1 MSHLSVTLP
10 EAVVEIFFCF
20 FFVFFPHETVVFG
33 AAFLSFC
40 EAVPQCLLL

>member
-10 EAVVEIFFCF
+10 EAVVENFF
-20 FFVFFPHETVVFG
+20 FFVCFFSHETVVFG